1 MNCYYCKGIDT
12 VEEKLTRF
20 CAYDV
25 PDPFL
30 MENVPASVCRLCG
43 DKSYS
48 GDVVTA
54 LEKIKNREV
63 KPSNSQ
69 FFRVFD
75 YCQLEVRPKLS
86 PEESTLHTT
95 SYPGLKGEATSS
107 SKELKK
113 HLMAYP

>member
-1 MNCYYCKGIDT
+1 MNCYYCKGVGTI
-12 VEEKLTRF
+12 EERLTRF
-20 CAYDV
+20 CAYDI

-63 KPSNSQ
+63 KASKSRN
-69 FFRVFD
+69 FRVFD
-75 YCQLEVRPKLS
+75 YRQLEGHPKLS
-86 PEESTLHTT
+86 SEESTLHTT
-95 SYPGLKGEATSS
+95 SYPALKGDATSF

-113 HLMAYP
+113 HLMAFP

>member
-1 MNCYYCKGIDT
+1 MNCYYCKGVGT
-12 VEEKLTRF
+12 VEERLTRF
-20 CAYDV
+20 CAYDI

-63 KPSNSQ
+63 KASKSRN
-69 FFRVFD
+69 FRVFD
-75 YCQLEVRPKLS
+75 YLQLEGHPKLS
-86 PEESTLHTT
+86 PEESTLPNT
-95 SYPGLKGEATSS
+95 SYPALKGDATFSP
-107 SKELKK
+107 KELNKA
-113 HLMAYP
+113 LMAGP